1 VSSPEG
7 KVETKSVIGEVHAG
21 MCWSNW
27 DGKAAECKI
36 CSIAERCAE
45 STKRIQNPSPA
56 SAVSKPKPVK
66 TEPVKTEPVKTEPVK
81 TEPAKEAKSESTSAS
96 PTAIT
101 VESLTASMK
110 AAFGQDISVLVND
123 GERFTICNFMDAD
136 GKKFAVAGITKDGT
150 QVKVKNMNTQ
160 KTCVFD
166 FGYSDASF
174 VEAIKAP

>member
-1 VSSPEG
+1 VSSPEA
-7 KVETKSVIGEVHAG
+7 KVETKSVIGEVHPG
-21 MCWSNW
+21 MCWGNW

-45 STKRIQNPSPA
+45 STKRIQSPSPV
-56 SAVSKPKPVK
+56 SAVSKPKPTIK
-66 TEPVKTEPVKTEPVK
+66 TEPVKPEPAKS
-81 TEPAKEAKSESTSAS
+81 EPAKEAKSESTSAS

-101 VESLTASMK
+101 VESLAASMK
-110 AAFGQDISVLVND
+110 AAFGQDISVLVSD

-150 QVKVKNMNTQ
+150 QVKIKNMNTQ

-174 VEAIKAP
+174 AEAIKAP

>member
-1 VSSPEG
+1 MSSPEG

-56 SAVSKPKPVK
+56 SAVSKPKTVK
-66 TEPVKTEPVKTEPVK
+66 TEPVKTEPV
-81 TEPAKEAKSESTSAS
+81 KEAKSESTSAS

-174 VEAIKAP
+174 VETIKAP